1 MGCDA
6 GINNKKKQNATR
18 VWPKSE
24 FGFSLLNSSLLQNS
38 EKKKKIKKEKME
50 STRELRHRDQVL
62 KKKQMLSV
70 TGFARR
76 CFCLHL

>member
-1 MGCDA
+1 MKSKKLGRSGQVGCDA

-38 EKKKKIKKEKME
+38 EKKKK
-50 STRELRHRDQVL
+50 
-62 KKKQMLSV
+62 
-70 TGFARR
+70 
-76 CFCLHL
+76 